1 VIVASLTFPLHF
13 CSFCSH
19 KDKSRTIISAHFF
32 IMFLISNLF
41 LLSYSTVTQQLTIIK
56 SEIWF
61 MKNRLKPIFMFL
73 ISNLILLSYSTVTQ
87 QLTIKSAIWFM
98 KNGLKP
104 IFSIKQNE
112 TEWQRPIEWKLWKQM
127 MTEGWEQMKETC
139 YWTPTDRFTTPAP
152 RAQAGRLNWN
162 HERCPKVWRIWWK
175 RRQNPLKMVLEKF
188 KWKRN
193 CAFSHFY
200 AVVISLTSM

>member
-1 VIVASLTFPLHF
+1 
-13 CSFCSH
+13 
-19 KDKSRTIISAHFF
+19 
-32 IMFLISNLF
+32 MFLISYLF

-98 KNGLKP
+98 KNRLKP

-112 TEWQRPIEWKLWKQM
+112 KR
-127 MTEGWEQMKETC
+127 MTKT
-139 YWTPTDRFTTPAP
+139 
-152 RAQAGRLNWN
+152 N
-162 HERCPKVWRIWWK
+162 
-175 RRQNPLKMVLEKF
+175 
-188 KWKRN
+188 
-193 CAFSHFY
+193 
-200 AVVISLTSM
+200 